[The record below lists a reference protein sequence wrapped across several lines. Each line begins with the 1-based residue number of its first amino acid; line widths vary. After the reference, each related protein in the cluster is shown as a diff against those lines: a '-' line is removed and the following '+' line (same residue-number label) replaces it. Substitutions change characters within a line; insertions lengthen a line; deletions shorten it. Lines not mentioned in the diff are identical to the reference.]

1 MSSPA
6 MDVTPGLDDS
16 QFITVKC
23 RQCSSHYPLREINK
37 HMLQCVKT
45 SKCVGWESMDS
56 HKDTVDDEILCLD
69 SDDTSGD
76 EFPDITKPPPKKGN
90 GHFESKWNFVR
101 LLAIILKV
109 CRTEVARRKPF
120 EEADE
125 CEDNTKKEEQ
135 EMKEPNFQMNDIIQP
150 TCKNT
155 NNEDPD
161 ELFETPRHIIMAR
174 RRESVYE
181 EYCRH
186 PQEMYNTGCSSI
198 TFTVNPYN
206 YAEIFP
212 KGITLP
218 SLRVELQKIEPYLRR
233 LCKTP
238 DNVRWKTF
246 LKASTEKQL
255 QHAINKH
262 VTTWQFE
269 HPGVVNEM
277 RCFVTSICEDEFPGL
292 TVNPI
297 RMSEHEILPEAIIS
311 LIQCFYGVTYE
322 EAAIHYIQKTIP

>member
-120 EEADE
+120 EE
-125 CEDNTKKEEQ
+125 
-135 EMKEPNFQMNDIIQP
+135 
-150 TCKNT
+150 
-155 NNEDPD
+155 
-161 ELFETPRHIIMAR
+161 
-174 RRESVYE
+174 
-181 EYCRH
+181 
-186 PQEMYNTGCSSI
+186 
-198 TFTVNPYN
+198 
-206 YAEIFP
+206 EIFP

>member
-120 EEADE
+120 EEGAHST
-125 CEDNTKKEEQ
+125 DNVFHVTILLH
-135 EMKEPNFQMNDIIQP
+135 EMVA
-150 TCKNT
+150 
-155 NNEDPD
+155 NNEIGVIRRKS
-161 ELFETPRHIIMAR
+161 THIKN
-174 RRESVYE
+174 
-181 EYCRH
+181 H
-186 PQEMYNTGCSSI
+186 PCNWINQ
-198 TFTVNPYN
+198 
-206 YAEIFP
+206 
-212 KGITLP
+212 KP
-218 SLRVELQKIEPYLRR
+218 SDLDKL
-233 LCKTP
+233 
-238 DNVRWKTF
+238 
-246 LKASTEKQL
+246 
-255 QHAINKH
+255 
-262 VTTWQFE
+262 
-269 HPGVVNEM
+269 
-277 RCFVTSICEDEFPGL
+277 
-292 TVNPI
+292 
-297 RMSEHEILPEAIIS
+297 ILPINIDNCHWILCVIEFQPCIIRTYDS
-311 LIQCFYGVTYE
+311 LNCSPHSTVGNNLL
-322 EAAIHYIQKTIP
+322 